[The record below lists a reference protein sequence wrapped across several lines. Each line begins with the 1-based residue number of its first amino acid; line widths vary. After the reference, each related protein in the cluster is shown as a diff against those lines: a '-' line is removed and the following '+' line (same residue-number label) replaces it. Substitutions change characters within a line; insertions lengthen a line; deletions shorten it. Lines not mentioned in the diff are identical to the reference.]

1 MPAQNA
7 VGAYVEERM
16 QSGREIELK
25 LSVRP
30 DRLERVMRSPDL
42 KPEGARR
49 AIARALK
56 NIYYDTPHLALRERG
71 LVLRIRE
78 ARRRFV
84 QTLKSG
90 GNGSGLMRRLEWE
103 KPVTGPKPD
112 LARIDDAGLRERI
125 GDAAGRLAPVFT
137 SEIRR
142 ITRTVQRGNA
152 ARVEVAIDQGR
163 VLTSRGSA
171 PICEIELEL
180 KDGNTDALY
189 DLALALNKVT
199 PLRLETTSKSDRG
212 YAMLTEDAIAWSKAV
227 PLALDPGGTGADAF
241 EAILR
246 HNLSHLM
253 RNERAAQEGRDPEGV
268 HQVRVAL
275 RRLRSVLILFRRT
288 LPQETEERLGAE
300 LKWLAGEMGP
310 ARDLDVFLG
319 ELLRP
324 LQAAL
329 PEDAGL
335 MLLEARAR
343 DERGAAYERVR
354 AAFATGRYTALLLEI
369 GRLAESRLWHDSL
382 DEEAQ
387 RLLAKPA
394 LSLAGELMNERYHS
408 ARKRGRGFA
417 KLTATEQHR
426 LRLGVK
432 KLRYAADCFR
442 SLYDAEVVLPY
453 MKRLSRLQD
462 ALGHL
467 SDVETAERLLAS
479 LGGNGSAAEAA
490 ALGRASGLVIGWHG
504 RGAKALEPKLRK
516 HWKAFKAATPFW
528 GEDAG

>member
-1 MPAQNA
+1 
-7 VGAYVEERM
+7 
-16 QSGREIELK
+16 
-25 LSVRP
+25 
-30 DRLERVMRSPDL
+30 MRSPDL

-56 NIYYDTPHLALRERG
+56 NIYYDTPHLSLHERG
-71 LVLRIRE
+71 LVLRVRE
-78 ARRRFV
+78 AKRRFV

-90 GNGSGLMRRLEWE
+90 GNGSGLMRRTEWE
-103 KPVTGPKPD
+103 QPVPGPKPD
-112 LARIDDAGLRERI
+112 IEKIEDAGLREQI
-125 GDAAGRLAPVFT
+125 GDDAGRLAPVFT
-137 SEIRR
+137 SEVRR
-142 ITRTVQRGNA
+142 ITRTVQRGNTA
-152 ARVEVAIDQGR
+152 TVEVAIDRGHL
-163 VLTSRGSA
+163 LTPRGSA

-199 PLRLETTSKSDRG
+199 PLRLETASKSDRG
-212 YAMLTEDAIAWSKAV
+212 YALLTEDAIAWSKAV
-227 PLALDPGGTGADAF
+227 PLALDSGMTGSEAF
-241 EAILR
+241 EVILR
-246 HNLSHLM
+246 HNLAHLM

-275 RRLRSVLILFRRT
+275 RRLRSVLILFRPM
-288 LPQETEERLGAE
+288 LPQETAERLGAE

-319 ELLRP
+319 DLLRP
-324 LQAAL
+324 VQRAL

-335 MLLEARAR
+335 ALLEARAR
-343 DERGAAYERVR
+343 DERGTAYERVR

-369 GRLAESRLWHDSL
+369 GRLAESRTWQESL
-382 DEEAQ
+382 EEETRQ
-387 RLLAKPA
+387 RLAQPA
-394 LSLAGELMNERYHS
+394 LSLAGELMQQRYRG

-417 KLTATEQHR
+417 KLSTPDRHR
-426 LRLGVK
+426 LRIGVK

-442 SLYDAEVVLPY
+442 SLYDSEIVLPY

-467 SDVETAERLLAS
+467 SDVETAERLLETLARD
-479 LGGNGSAAEAA
+479 GTTAEAA

-504 RGAKALEPKLRK
+504 RGARALEPKLRK
-516 HWKAFKAATPFW
+516 NWKAFKAATPFW
-528 GEDAG
+528 GEDPG